1 MSENKLRIGHTGITW
16 LSDDDYEDTI
26 RTIAAEGFGGIELFG
41 WTLPKMKAQGKLD
54 LFKECNLPLW
64 SAYFSHDIINPAAR
78 EEEFAKIKEQGEIL
92 VAQGGTHVAFGGNI
106 VDRRKIR
113 YNAEYRDYIVDF
125 VNECG
130 KRMQDMG
137 LTLCYHP
144 HTGTPVET
152 KEEIMDFF
160 QRIDPRYVAMAPD
173 IGQIQKGGADPLE
186 IIKTF
191 EPLVKHVHF
200 KDYGGKLEFDASVL
214 DVADD
219 ETYYNFSENG
229 KEIDATGYIN
239 YCILGDGVVDLKGIL
254 DYFAAKDFDGA
265 FMVEL
270 DAGLTMPVT
279 PQEAI
284 RGNREYLQKIGYMK

>member
-41 WTLPKMKAQGKLD
+41 WTLPKMKAQGKLG
-54 LFKECNLPLW
+54 LFEECNLPLW
-64 SAYFSHDIINPAAR
+64 SAYFSHDIINPSERQA
-78 EEEFAKIKEQGEIL
+78 EFNKIKEQGSIL
-92 VAQGGTHVAFGGNI
+92 LSQGGTHVAFGGNI
-106 VDRRKIR
+106 VDRRKVK
-113 YNAEYRDYIVDF
+113 YMEHKDYIVDF

-130 KRMQDMG
+130 KLMQDMG

-160 QRIDPRYVAMAPD
+160 QRIDPKYVAMAPD
-173 IGQIQKGGADPLE
+173 IGQIQKGGADPME

-200 KDYGGKLEFDASVL
+200 KDFGGKLEFDSTANEVGEG
-214 DVADD
+214 
-219 ETYYNFSENG
+219 ETYFNFEEKG
-229 KEIDATGYIN
+229 KEIDSTGYIN

-254 DYFAAKDFDGA
+254 DYFAAKNFDGA
-265 FMVEL
+265 IMVEL
-270 DAGLTMPVT
+270 DAGTNMPVT
-279 PQEAI
+279 PKEAVH
-284 RGNREYLQKIGYMK
+284 GNKLYLQKIGYMK

>member
-1 MSENKLRIGHTGITW
+1 MSEYKLRIGHTGITW

-26 RTIAAEGFGGIELFG
+26 RTIAKEGFGGIELFG
-41 WTLPKMKAQGKLD
+41 WTLPKMKAQGKLG
-54 LFKECNLPLW
+54 LFEECNLPLW
-64 SAYFSHDIINPAAR
+64 SAYFSHDIINPNERQA
-78 EEEFAKIKEQGEIL
+78 EFNKMKEQGSIL
-92 VAQGGTHVAFGGNI
+92 RAQGGTHVSFGGNI
-106 VDRRKIR
+106 VDRRKVK
-113 YNAEYRDYIVDF
+113 YMEHRDYIVDF

-130 KRMQDMG
+130 KLLQDMG
-137 LTLCYHP
+137 LILCYHP

-200 KDYGGKLEFDASVL
+200 KDFSGKLEFDSSAEV
-214 DVADD
+214 VEG
-219 ETYYNFSENG
+219 ETYFNFEEKG
-229 KEIDATGYIN
+229 KEIDLTGYIN

-254 DYFAAKDFDGA
+254 DYFAEKKFDGA
-265 FMVEL
+265 IMVEL
-270 DAGLTMPVT
+270 DAGTTMPVT

-284 RGNREYLQKIGYMK
+284 HGNKLYLEKIGYMK